1 MLVCSLKFGA
11 HLACDGKMKIEL
23 FIRLQPHKHDMV
35 VQMAKTNVPLNFL
48 FPFPQNQI
56 AAMNN

>member
-1 MLVCSLKFGA
+1 MPP
-11 HLACDGKMKIEL
+11 CDGKMKIEQL
-23 FIRLQPHKHDMV
+23 LIRLEPHKHDMV